1 MPPSLHSK
9 TSAAVMGKTVG
20 RFFTEENPYP
30 TPPHRRSRIWAG
42 DMAKTPGKFFTTG
55 KPSKGPPRLPFG
67 LRTKDN
73 NRYDRK
79 EISDQQ

>member
-1 MPPSLHSK
+1 MFLIYDIIYRPRRPNH
-9 TSAAVMGKTVG
+9 TAG
-20 RFFTEENPYP
+20 FPYP